1 MNNPEIIKSQRNKSR
16 AEHPTHAADWT
27 PVTLVAAGAGLMERA
42 RAARNGHA
50 SQLLIGGAHQRAVLM
65 ALTNGSSL
73 GEHESPPSATFQVV
87 TGQARL
93 YAVGGPECVVSAGEV
108 VAIPPERHG
117 VAALE
122 DCVILLT
129 VALNEPPPAP

>member
-1 MNNPEIIKSQRNKSR
+1 VSS
-16 AEHPTHAADWT
+16 ADTEHTGHAADSSA
-27 PVTLVAAGAGLMERA
+27 VNLAEAGRPLLEQA
-42 RAARNGHA
+42 RGATNGHA
-50 SQLLIGGAHQRAVLM
+50 SRLLIGGAHQRAVLM
-65 ALTNGSSL
+65 ALTAGASL

-93 YAVGGPECVVSAGEV
+93 YAVDGPQWVVSAGEV

-117 VAALE
+117 VLALE

-129 VALNEPPPAP
+129 VALG